1 MSVPYDVSSRRII
14 LPLVVFTKISFI
26 NLLWEE
32 EVKLYFLANI

>member
-1 MSVPYDVSSRRII
+1 MSFLYDVSARRII

-26 NLLWEE
+26 NLLREE